1 MTVEAVV
8 KEFVSDQRITEIRFV
23 VSEVEFLPKG
33 FRKAVRVRVYRHP
46 ATVETQYFYQ
56 TSHFAHTPLQTAP
69 YIPSDPWE
77 SSAAAATTRA
87 VEELLSFLEE
97 ARSKGREPHDD
108 WLVEN
113 TLWA

>member
-8 KEFVSDQRITEIRFV
+8 KEFVNDQRITEIRDV

-33 FRKAVRVRVYRHP
+33 FGKTVRIRVNRHS
-46 ATVETQYFYQ
+46 ATGEMPYFYR
-56 TSHFAHTPLQTAP
+56 TSHFAHTPLQTTP

-97 ARSKGREPHDD
+97 AKSKGHEPHDD

-113 TLWA
+113 AVWA